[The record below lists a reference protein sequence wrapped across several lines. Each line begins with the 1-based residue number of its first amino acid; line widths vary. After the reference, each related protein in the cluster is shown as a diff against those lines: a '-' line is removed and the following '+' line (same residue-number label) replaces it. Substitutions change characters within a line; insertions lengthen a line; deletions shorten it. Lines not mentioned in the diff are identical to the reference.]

1 MNQTGNYDFCI
12 LVPVYNEDENMER
25 LAETLIKYIGRA
37 SVKTCILFVNDGST
51 DQSLQKIQDVCRQN
65 PHTWYLSYDKND
77 GLSTALKAGIDKVYA
92 SYIGY
97 IDADLQTSPDDFEL
111 LLPYRE
117 DFELVTGIRSGR
129 QDSFGKKLSSKIA
142 NSFRRMFTHDGVDD
156 TGCPLKVMKTDYA
169 KRIPFFKGMHRFLP
183 ALILLQNGK
192 VKQAP
197 VRHFR
202 RVAGQSKY
210 HLWNRLFGPLNDC
223 FAYRWMKKRYIHYT
237 IETGNLEED

>member
-1 MNQTGNYDFCI
+1 MNQTGNYEFCI
-12 LVPVYNEDENMER
+12 LVPVFNEEDNMDR
-25 LAETLIKYIGRA
+25 LADTLIKYMDHA
-37 SVKTCILFVNDGST
+37 SVKTCVLFINDGST
-51 DQSLQKIQDVCRQN
+51 DQSLQKIKEVCHQN
-65 PHTWYLSYDKND
+65 PHTFYLSFDKNE

-92 SYIGY
+92 RYIGY

-156 TGCPLKVMKTDYA
+156 TGCPLKVMKTGYA

-192 VKQAP
+192 VKQVP

-202 RVAGQSKY
+202 RIAGQSKY

-223 FAYRWMKKRYIHYT
+223 FAYRWMKKRYIHDT